1 MSVVVELVEEVVELP
16 GVVVLPELELVEP
29 DVLDEVLLPVGSN
42 ILHEIN
48 VPIIIENK
56 MIIANNLFII
66 SSFHITNF
74 FILFYIIFSYLLKF
88 IISFFLLFIK
98 LIKYGIFI
106 LLWGENCYEKKGNI
120 TREISA

>member
-66 SSFHITNF
+66 SSFLFTNF
-74 FILFYIIFSYLLKF
+74 LILFYIIFLKLAIVFDPGALFSLFFANLKLLLLY
-88 IISFFLLFIK
+88 IITKIH
-98 LIKYGIFI
+98 LI
-106 LLWGENCYEKKGNI
+106 
-120 TREISA
+120 

>member
-66 SSFHITNF
+66 SSFLFYEHSH
-74 FILFYIIFSYLLKF
+74 FILHYFFKIGN
-88 IISFFLLFIK
+88 SF
-98 LIKYGIFI
+98 
-106 LLWGENCYEKKGNI
+106 
-120 TREISA
+120 